1 MLFAML
7 INLLEQIPSIDFVEA
22 RLYQLCGWLQ

>member
-1 MLFAML
+1 ML
-7 INLLEQIPSIDFVEA
+7 INLLEQIPSVDFVEA